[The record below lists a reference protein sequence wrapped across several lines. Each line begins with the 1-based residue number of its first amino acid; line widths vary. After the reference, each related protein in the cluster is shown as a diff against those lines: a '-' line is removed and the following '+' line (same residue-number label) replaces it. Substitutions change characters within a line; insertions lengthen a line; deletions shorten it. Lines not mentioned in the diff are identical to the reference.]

1 MVDTIAAISTSTMSS
16 GGISIIRVSG
26 SEAID
31 IVDSLFLSKKNIK
44 LKNVASH
51 TVHYGN
57 IVYEDKLID
66 EVLVIVMKAPNTYT
80 REDIVEIDCHGGI
93 LVTKRILEIVL
104 KSGARLAEPGEFTK
118 RAFLNGRIDLSQA
131 EAVIDII
138 NAKND
143 LALKSS
149 VKQLNGKLSEKI
161 KGYREIILNN
171 VAFIE
176 AALDDPEHIDIND
189 NVDKMTKDVD
199 NLVDNVNKLL
209 KTFENGRI
217 IHDGIS
223 TVILGK
229 TNAGKSSL
237 LNVLA
242 RAERAIVTDI
252 EGTTRDVLEESI
264 NLSGITLNLVDTA
277 GIRKTD
283 DIVENIGVQKAK
295 KYAVDADLVIYV
307 VDSTRDLDDNDFEIM
322 SLIKDKKVLVL
333 LNKIDLEMVVSK
345 EDITKHLPNA
355 RVVSISAKEE
365 IGIDNLEDEI
375 KEMFFSGDIQ
385 VNDEVYITSAR
396 HKQLLTEAL
405 ASLELVKEGI
415 EAAVSEDF
423 LTIDLMTA
431 YEKLGLIVGE
441 EVEDDLAN
449 RIFERFC
456 MGK

>member
-26 SEAID
+26 SEAIK
-31 IVDSLFLSKKNIK
+31 IVDSLFVSKKGIK
-44 LKNVASH
+44 LADVKSH

-57 IVYEDKLID
+57 IVYDEKIID
-66 EVLVIVMKAPNTYT
+66 EVLVVVMKAPNTYT
-80 REDIVEIDCHGGI
+80 KEDIVEIDCHGGI
-93 LVTKRILEIVL
+93 LVTKKLLEVVL

-161 KGYREIILNN
+161 KELRDIILNN

-189 NVDKMTKDVD
+189 NVDKMTNDVD
-199 NLVDNVNKLL
+199 NLVETVDKLL
-209 KTFENGRI
+209 KTYDNGRI
-217 IHDGIS
+217 IHDGIR

-242 RAERAIVTDI
+242 KEERAIVTDI

-283 DIVENIGVQKAK
+283 DVVENIGVQKAK
-295 KYAVDADLVIYV
+295 KYAVDADLIIYV
-307 VDSTRDLDDNDFEIM
+307 VDSTRKLDENDFEIM
-322 SLIKDKKVLVL
+322 SLIKNKKVLVL
-333 LNKIDLEMVVSK
+333 LNKMDLDVVVSK
-345 EDITKHLPNA
+345 EDINSNLPEA
-355 RVVSISAKEE
+355 KVVSISAKQEL
-365 IGIDNLEDEI
+365 GIDKLEDEI
-375 KEMFFSGDIQ
+375 KDMFFSGKIQ
-385 VNDEVYITSAR
+385 VNDEIYITSTR
-396 HKQLLTEAL
+396 HKQLLAEAL
-405 ASLELVKEGI
+405 QSLKLVKQGI
-415 EAAVSEDF
+415 DNCVSEDF
-423 LTIDLMTA
+423 LTIDFMTA

>member
-345 EDITKHLPNA
+345 EDIMKHLPNA

-375 KEMFFSGDIQ
+375 KEMFFSGNIQ

-396 HKQLLTEAL
+396 HKQLLTEAV
-405 ASLELVKEGI
+405 ASLELVKQGI
-415 EAAVSEDF
+415 EAEVSEDF